1 MPTREPIANT
11 LIPPTV
17 APPIP
22 TRTVTTKSGVK
33 LTIQDQ
39 KVIGKDVVAEST
51 QAPKT
56 EESVTLTK
64 ELSAK
69 ARQEQAFRQR
79 EMALKD
85 KESALEARL
94 KDADAYQVLKQKL
107 SAKDFTEAEALGL
120 NYEEYTKYKV
130 DKLNGEDPKE
140 QKIRELELKIEALAK
155 GTEESAQAAYDDT
168 VKEYKKEISSL
179 VASTPEFAS
188 LKGKYEEHVLQ
199 NILDSWE
206 QDDEEVT
213 IAQAAKET
221 LEYLKNAKDELDALF
236 KKPEET
242 TVAEEKVLP
251 APKTGLRT
259 LTQQLTVDSEK
270 RPLKPL
276 QHLSESERYQEARRR
291 VLERRQKG

>member
-11 LIPPTV
+11 IIPQT
-17 APPIP
+17 APPPIQV
-22 TRTVTTKSGVK
+22 RTVTTRAVAKP
-33 LTIQDQ
+33 TIDQ
-39 KVIGKDVVAEST
+39 QVTNKEVPVADST
-51 QAPKT
+51 QPSK

-69 ARQEQAFRQR
+69 ARSEQAFRQR
-79 EMALKD
+79 ERALKD
-85 KESALEARL
+85 KEAALEAKL
-94 KDADAYQVLKQKL
+94 KDAEAYQTLKTKL
-107 SAKDFTEAEALGL
+107 TAKDYAEAEALGL

-140 QKIRELELKIEALAK
+140 QKIRELEQKIEALAK

-179 VASTPEFAS
+179 VASTPEFSS

-221 LEYLKNAKDELDALF
+221 LEYLKTQKEELDLLF
-236 KKPEET
+236 KKPEEKLS
-242 TVAEEKVLP
+242 VEEKILP
-251 APKTGLRT
+251 APRTGLKT

-276 QHLSESERYQEARRR
+276 QYLSESERYAEARRR